1 MSSFHFYIKGRM
13 YYNREMSLDILKSKP
28 ALLRHGLSFL
38 ISLVIHAGL
47 IYVMLVHFVSVKI
60 IDFREQVTSVLLV
73 PPEKLRLPKIEGN
86 LPNPQDWGAQFPELA
101 SRRARP
107 FRKAEETGVAEG
119 SPETYSGPPV
129 DSRLTSAFR
138 LTRTPPEKEGASPD
152 KRPRF
157 TFPLGPQAGPG
168 RADVG
173 TFPGPRRDLREYIHG
188 APSGGRGSPLGAY
201 YGRTAGPA
209 SRYSRAAAPPL
220 VKNYDLS
227 PWARTVIELIQKN
240 WAIPSTQMVR
250 SEDTVEIAVVILKN
264 GQISS
269 AAIVSPSDNKTFD
282 QAALEAVEGS
292 APLPPLP
299 GDFPA
304 ASVSISFVFSQQ
316 W

>member
-1 MSSFHFYIKGRM
+1 
-13 YYNREMSLDILKSKP
+13 MSLDIFKSKP
-28 ALLRHGLSFL
+28 ALIRHGLSFL
-38 ISLVIHAGL
+38 VSLVIHAGL
-47 IYVMLVHFVSVKI
+47 IYFLLVHFVSVRI

-73 PPEKLRLPKIEGN
+73 PPEKLHLPRIEGN

-101 SRRARP
+101 SRRARL
-107 FRKAEETGVAEG
+107 RGKAVETGVAE
-119 SPETYSGPPV
+119 SPKETFGGPPF
-129 DSRLTSAFR
+129 DSRLTSQFR
-138 LTRTPPEKEGASPD
+138 LSRTPPEKEGSSSD

-157 TFPLGPQAGPG
+157 TLPVSPQGGPG

-173 TFPGPRRDLREYIHG
+173 TFPAPSRDLRQYLHG
-188 APSGGRGSPLGAY
+188 TPSGRGGSSLGAY
-201 YGRTAGPA
+201 YGRRAGPA
-209 SRYSRAAAPPL
+209 STYSRAAAPAV

-240 WAIPSTQMVR
+240 WTIPSTQMAP

-282 QAALEAVEGS
+282 QVALEAVEES

-299 GDFPA
+299 RDFPA
-304 ASVSISFVFSQQ
+304 ASVEISFVFSQQ

>member
-1 MSSFHFYIKGRM
+1 
-13 YYNREMSLDILKSKP
+13 MSLDVFKNKP

-38 ISLVIHAGL
+38 VSLVINAGL
-47 IYVMLVHFVSVKI
+47 IYFLAIHFVSVRI
-60 IDFREQVTSVLLV
+60 IDFKQKVTSVLLV
-73 PPEKLRLPKIEGN
+73 PPEKLYLPKIEGS

-107 FRKAEETGVAEG
+107 LRKAAAAGVAE
-119 SPETYSGPPV
+119 SPQETFSGPPIN
-129 DSRLTSAFR
+129 SRLTSQFR
-138 LTRTPPEKEGASPD
+138 LTRTPPEKEGSSLD

-157 TFPLGPQAGPG
+157 TLPVSPQARPG
-168 RADVG
+168 SAAAG
-173 TFPGPRRDLREYIHG
+173 TFPAPSRDLREYIHG
-188 APSGGRGSPLGAY
+188 APSGGRGSSLGAY
-201 YGRTAGPA
+201 YGGSGGSA
-209 SRYSRAAAPPL
+209 SGYSRAAASPL
-220 VKNYDLS
+220 VKNFDLS
-227 PWARTVIELIQKN
+227 PWARVVIELIQKN

-282 QAALEAVEGS
+282 QAALEAVEES